1 MFGVKLEC
9 RNTLAKA
16 QMSCF
21 KTLLVLRCYSH
32 VFMFLKDLKNEKF
45 YQFKGTI
52 ILYLKLGIT
61 IKVFL
66 KQFVF

>member
-32 VFMFLKDLKNEKF
+32 FSQIIMFLKDLKNEKF

-61 IKVFL
+61 IKVF
-66 KQFVF
+66 